1 MNKDSEFFEGAKGT
15 LQTNKAEFKRGK
27 EQAIVAELDLNG
39 RKVKGPIHVVPGMAN
54 YTVALPLG
62 MGRKVVG
69 RVGQGVGFNAYS
81 LRTDHGLGAHTG
93 ARIELTSEVYE
104 LANTQE
110 HWSMEGRAIVREGT
124 AEYYTKHPDF
134 ATKMGVESHAPA
146 NYGKD
151 DYKTLQDKST
161 GQYRGNSAY
170 EHPSF
175 ADPSPNVKV
184 WKGDLKDF

>member
-1 MNKDSEFFEGAKGT
+1 MNKDSKFFEGAKGT

-39 RKVKGPIHVVPGMAN
+39 RKVKGPIHIVPGMAN

-104 LANTQE
+104 LDNTQ
-110 HWSMEGRAIVREGT
+110 
-124 AEYYTKHPDF
+124 
-134 ATKMGVESHAPA
+134 
-146 NYGKD
+146 
-151 DYKTLQDKST
+151 
-161 GQYRGNSAY
+161 
-170 EHPSF
+170 
-175 ADPSPNVKV
+175 
-184 WKGDLKDF
+184 